1 MAHKQTIKNN
11 KQYLIFCHCIVIKI
25 ERFINKIEYD
35 TVHKMDNK
43 TDLIKKIRYH
53 FGLNIYESN
62 VWLALLNKGSASV
75 GEIAEMSGVP
85 RSRVYD
91 VLESLEKQGF
101 AIAQLGKPVRYMAVK
116 PGIVLDRLKSN
127 MLKEAE
133 TRIKLLSNIRTTEE
147 YRRLETLH
155 NKGIEPI
162 KPEQLSSYF
171 RGRINIHSQI
181 KHMLNEA
188 EKEVIL
194 ITTSTALKRK
204 ISLLKPIFKKLKNN
218 NVNIV
223 VGATP
228 TENKGKTSGKINFTK
243 ELGVPVKKINI
254 NTRFCVVDGHNTLF
268 MITPDKEEENDTAIL
283 VKSPFFS
290 KALLTFL
297 NAAWKR

>member
-1 MAHKQTIKNN
+1 MN
-11 KQYLIFCHCIVIKI
+11 
-25 ERFINKIEYD
+25 
-35 TVHKMDNK
+35 NK

-62 VWLALLNKGSASV
+62 VWLALLNKGTASV
-75 GEIAEMSGVP
+75 GEIAEMSNVP

-116 PGIVLDRLKSN
+116 PCVVLDRLKSD

-133 TRIKLLSNIRTTEE
+133 DKIKLLSNIKTTEE
-147 YRRLETLH
+147 YRKLESLH
-155 NKGIEPI
+155 DKGIVPI

-171 RGRINIHSQI
+171 RGRQNIHNQL
-181 KHMLNEA
+181 KQMLNET

-194 ITTSTALKRK
+194 ITTTTALKRK
-204 ISLLKPIFKKLKNN
+204 ISMLKPIFRKLRHNKI
-218 NVNIV
+218 NIT
-223 VGATP
+223 VGASP
-228 TENKGKTSGKINFTK
+228 TQEKTKTLSKINFTK
-243 ELGVPVKKINI
+243 ELGVPVKRINI
-254 NTRFCVVDGHNTLF
+254 NTRFCIIDGHKTLF
-268 MITPDKEEENDTAIL
+268 MITPDKEEENDTGIL

-290 KALLTFL
+290 KALITFL